1 MESVNEHKQEPNTE
15 ENIIKQITLE
25 KNEPIY
31 TGFDT
36 IVLAGGSSKGI
47 LTLGALQ
54 YTYDNYLIK
63 NVQTYI
69 GTSSGAI
76 ISYLLAIGYS
86 PIEIIVYICTHQLM
100 EKLQHF
106 NVVAM
111 INGSGASSFVNIHE
125 QLEKMT
131 IKKIGFLPTL
141 QELKTKFGKTLI
153 CVTHNLTE
161 SRTEY
166 LKHETHPNLP
176 CLTAIRMSANL
187 PLIFETYKYG
197 NNFYIDGGISDN
209 FPINI
214 GDTMGTK
221 ILGISLQNNEN
232 KSGYDPE
239 MNILEYIYN
248 LMFIPISQSCEYKL
262 SQTSEKCKI
271 VKLSYNKIKF
281 FNFNLNSNQ
290 KLDLF
295 SSGYQQ
301 MKKSLE

>member
-1 MESVNEHKQEPNTE
+1 MESVNEHNQEPNIE
-15 ENIIKQITLE
+15 ENIVEQITLE
-25 KNEPIY
+25 EIEPISL
-31 TGFDT
+31 GFDT

-47 LTLGALQ
+47 ITLGALQ

-86 PIEIIVYICTHQLM
+86 PIEILVYICTHQLM

-131 IKKIGFLPTL
+131 IQKIGFLPTL
-141 QELKTKFGKTLI
+141 QELKTRFGKTLI

-161 SRTEY
+161 GRTEY
-166 LKHETHPNLP
+166 LKPETHPNLP

-221 ILGISLQNNEN
+221 ILGIILKTNDEA
-232 KSGYDPE
+232 GYDPD
-239 MNILEYIYN
+239 MNILEYIYK
-248 LMFIPISQSCEYKL
+248 LMFIPISQSFEYKL
-262 SQTSEKCKI
+262 SQASEKCKI

-281 FNFNLNSNQ
+281 FSFNLNSKQ